1 MTDNTTNT
9 PTKIVTLPNA
19 GKKRSVRI
27 LKILFIASLL
37 IAIAWGIYF
46 YFRLDTDLYTNDAEV
61 EQYINPINVRIPGYI
76 KEVRF
81 TDHQQVKK
89 GDTLVL
95 LDNSE
100 YLIEV
105 EQAEGF
111 WLSALAGRKVA
122 SSTVTTVNSNIS
134 TDDAN
139 IKAMEVRVWNAEQNL
154 KRFANLLKD
163 EATTQQQY
171 DQVKT
176 DYESLQAQLTALQ
189 QQKQTTR
196 LQTAETAQKVDVSDA
211 DIKRTHAALELAK
224 LNLSYTVITAPYDGV
239 TGRRNIQEGQFVQA
253 DNLLLDFVRNDSKW
267 IVANYLETQVT
278 HLRPGDNM
286 SIRID
291 GIRGKTFSGH
301 VASISEATG
310 SKYAGIPVDNA
321 AGNFIKVQQR
331 VPVRI
336 LLDATPAD
344 STTLQLL
351 RAGMNAQVWKAKQ
364 R

>member
-1 MTDNTTNT
+1 MTDKTTNL
-9 PTKIVTLPNA
+9 PGKIRTLPDA
-19 GKKRSVRI
+19 GKKRRVNI
-27 LKILFIASLL
+27 LKLLFVASLL

-46 YFRLDTDLYTNDAEV
+46 YFRLDTDLYTNDATV
-61 EQYINPINVRIPGYI
+61 EQYINPVNVRISGYI

-81 TDHQQVKK
+81 TDHQRVKK

-95 LDNSE
+95 LDNRE
-100 YLIEV
+100 YLVQV
-105 EQAEGF
+105 EQAEAS

-122 SSTVTTVNSNIS
+122 SSNVTTVNSNLS

-139 IKAMEVRVWNAEQNL
+139 IRALEVRVWNAGQNL
-154 KRFANLLKD
+154 QRFANLLKD

-176 DYESLQAQLTALQ
+176 DYESLQAQLTALR

-278 HLRPGDNM
+278 QLQPGDKM
-286 SIRID
+286 EIRVD
-291 GIRGKTFSGH
+291 GIRGKTFAGH
-301 VASISEATG
+301 VTSISEATG

-321 AGNFIKVQQR
+321 AGNFIKVRQR
-331 VPVRI
+331 IPVRI

-344 STTLQLL
+344 STTLSLL
-351 RAGMNAQVWKAKQ
+351 RAGMNAQVWKA
-364 R
+364 REN